1 MLQCDGLGSCLAWAV
16 TTDTS
21 GHWTLVDT
29 GHDKYICT
37 MKCKGKND
45 EIKADW
51 NIGKYYFVK
60 IINHIKSET
69 HQEDAKDAVDED
81 YA

>member
-1 MLQCDGLGSCLAWAV
+1 M
-16 TTDTS
+16 
-21 GHWTLVDT
+21 DT

-45 EIKADW
+45 EIKVDW

>member
-1 MLQCDGLGSCLAWAV
+1 M
-16 TTDTS
+16 
-21 GHWTLVDT
+21 DT

-37 MKCKGKND
+37 MKCKGK
-45 EIKADW
+45 
-51 NIGKYYFVK
+51 GKMKNKSRLEYWK
-60 IINHIKSET
+60 ILFCETFLQVINHIKSET